1 MCGRRGGGANH
12 PNFLKCTKDAAQ
24 RDPVEATYS

>member
-1 MCGRRGGGANH
+1 MCEGGREGANH
-12 PNFLKCTKDAAQ
+12 PNFLKCTKDVPQ